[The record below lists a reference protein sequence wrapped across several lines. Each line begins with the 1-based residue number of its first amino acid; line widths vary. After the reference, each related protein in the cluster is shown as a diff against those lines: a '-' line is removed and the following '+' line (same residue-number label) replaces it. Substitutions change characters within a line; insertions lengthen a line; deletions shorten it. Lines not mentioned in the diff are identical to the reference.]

1 MTMNTQLIESLIQAI
16 RSLSQEEQAML
27 EEKLF
32 FENTYPSTNDLI
44 ALSLYSNSLD
54 FLAEEPD
61 IYTSED
67 GEPINA
73 TE

>member
-1 MTMNTQLIESLIQAI
+1 MNTQLIESLIQAI
-16 RSLSQEEQAML
+16 RSLPKEEQAML

-44 ALSLYSNSLD
+44 TLSLYSNSFD
-54 FLAEEPD
+54 FLAQEPD
-61 IYTSED
+61 IYTLED
-67 GEPINA
+67 GEPINE